1 MFADQFNQG
10 TPYFSKPLPTLARC
24 FWRGTRERKGRMG
37 KTGEC
42 YWQSMGTEHSAGKE
56 VALEVGLKD
65 GQSFDRWIET
75 GNEESWGGSSSA

>member
-1 MFADQFNQG
+1 
-10 TPYFSKPLPTLARC
+10 
-24 FWRGTRERKGRMG
+24 MG

-42 YWQSMGTEHSAGKE
+42 YWQSIGTEHSAGKE

-65 GQSFDRWIET
+65 GQSFDRWKET